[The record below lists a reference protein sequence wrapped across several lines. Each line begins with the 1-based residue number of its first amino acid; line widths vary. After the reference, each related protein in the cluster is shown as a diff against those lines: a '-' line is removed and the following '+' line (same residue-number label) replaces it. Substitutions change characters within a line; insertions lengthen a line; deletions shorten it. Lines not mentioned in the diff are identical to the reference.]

1 MAKLNLDYYTAKDHY
16 SDGDIENTLLE
27 MAREGKSF
35 QDLPEEEVSFP
46 MVYHFSDLRENIL
59 NWYPLKKK
67 RLGFGDWCRL
77 WGNYRNALSEG
88 RKGNLCG
95 AVQTKSRD

>member
-46 MVYHFSDLRENIL
+46 MVISFFRPERE
-59 NWYPLKKK
+59 YPELVSVEKN
-67 RLGFGDWCRL
+67 RLGSGDWCRL

-88 RKGNLCG
+88 LER
-95 AVQTKSRD
+95 